1 LADVVGLS
9 HCCKKPGRAV
19 KHTVME
25 DHPSEQSPP
34 ETRISETIRV
44 RRAAERA
51 SYETEAVN
59 AIVDASLVAH
69 VGTVR
74 DGLPVVIPMFV
85 VRHGDHL
92 LLHGAPAAGTLRRG
106 KGTEVCVT
114 MTLVDGLVLARSSLH
129 HSVNYRSVVVI
140 GTAVAITDPAEKEE
154 ALVTILERLVPT
166 RQADLRATTE
176 KENRSTE
183 VLRLSLAQA
192 SAKVRTGP
200 PVDEDD
206 DYAYPMWAGVLPVTT
221 TIGEPI
227 ADPKL
232 TEGIE
237 LPDNVKALVGREL

>member
-1 LADVVGLS
+1 
-9 HCCKKPGRAV
+9 
-19 KHTVME
+19 ME

-85 VRHGDHL
+85 VRDGDHL

-129 HSVNYRSVVVI
+129 HSINYRSVVVI